1 MEKLKETPKVKF
13 IEYKEGETPLKI
25 KKENDND
32 NLKILSKKTKLYI
45 ENNISSLIW
54 RKIYYI
60 TNLF

>member
-32 NLKILSKKTKLYI
+32 NLKILSKK
-45 ENNISSLIW
+45 N
-54 RKIYYI
+54 
-60 TNLF
+60 